1 MNWRLFLDTLQAEG
15 GQLQL
20 DGEDLVYNGQPK
32 ALTPERLQ
40 ILKAQKADIIDFI
53 RQDFTL
59 HPLSYGQKSLWFEYQ
74 MTPDGAGYNISVA
87 LRIHSTVDW
96 AALQKAFQG
105 LVNRHP
111 ALRTTFT
118 VADGAPV
125 QAVHRYCPVA
135 LTPVDASQWSEA
147 ELYEQVATAH
157 QAAFDLET
165 GPLFRL
171 NAWTQQPQA
180 HVLLITLH
188 HLVYDG
194 WSNWILLDELQQL
207 YKAALS
213 KRKPTLPPL
222 KQSYT
227 DYVAWQRTLIDTEGD
242 RLWAYWREQL
252 AGDLP
257 VLDLPL
263 DHPRPATSIYEGASL
278 PLTIPTELVLQLRQV
293 AQSHGVTPYM
303 LFLATY
309 QLLLQRHTGQD
320 DLLVASPMAG
330 RSRPEFAAILG
341 YFVSLVVLR
350 GNLAGNPT
358 FADLLQQSRR
368 TVLGAFEH
376 QDFPFQLL
384 VERLQPP
391 RLPNR
396 APIYD
401 AMFTMQQPQ
410 ASLHQ
415 DDITA
420 APGNTPLNNSELVQ
434 WGELP
439 ISLYPLAQYGGAFDL
454 FLELAQTTADTVTGF
469 FHYNPRLFD
478 ATTIQRLAN
487 HFLTLLSNIAHDP
500 QQPIAQIPLLTAAEQ
515 HQLLVEWNTPSVD
528 LHQLPAWTDQSIH
541 QRVAAQAAR
550 TPNAIAVTLA
560 DDLAQE
566 EGRGTNYEL
575 RITQHATRNTQ
586 HATRQLTYQELNDR
600 ANQLAHYLQALG
612 VGSTLGAETLVG
624 LCVER
629 SLEMVVAILAI
640 LKAGGAYV
648 PLDPAYPADRLAFM
662 LEDSALPIV
671 LTQSHLADRVASAQN
686 VHVVDLNTVALAQQ
700 PTTNPTSDH
709 VTPASLAY
717 IIYTS
722 GSTGKPKGV
731 LVTHHNVMRLFAA
744 TDHWYGFHEQDV
756 WTLFHSYAF
765 DFSVWE
771 LWGALLYGGRLVVVP
786 YLISRSPEAFYHL
799 LCAEGV
805 TVLNQTPS
813 AFRQL
818 IHAEETLDKKTRRQ
832 EDNATIS
839 VTPSPPPPL
848 PPLSALC
855 HLWRRSAGV
864 GQSATLVCPSWRRHT
879 ATGQHVW
886 HHRNHRAC
894 DLSPNSADR
903 FGARAWRRAGQRDR
917 RPHSRSATLH
927 FGSTAATRPAWP
939 ARRVV
944 CGGRWRQPRV
954 PQAP

>member
-20 DGEDLVYNGQPK
+20 DGDDLVYNGQPK

-87 LRIHSTVDW
+87 LRIHSAVDW

-147 ELYEQVATAH
+147 ALYEQVATAH
-157 QAAFDLET
+157 KAAFDLEQ

-188 HLVYDG
+188 HLIYDG
-194 WSNWILLDELQQL
+194 WSNWILLDELQHL

-227 DYVAWQRTLIDTEGD
+227 DYVAWQRTLIDTEGE
-242 RLWAYWREQL
+242 RLWTYWREQL
-252 AGDLP
+252 AGELP
-257 VLDLPL
+257 VLELPL
-263 DHPRPATSIYEGASL
+263 DQPRPTSSSYEGASL

-293 AQSHGVTPYM
+293 AQSQGVTLYM
-303 LFLATY
+303 LFLAAY

-330 RSRPEFAAILG
+330 RSRPEFATILG

-358 FADLLQQSRR
+358 FAELLQQSRR

-415 DDITA
+415 GDTTA
-420 APGNTPLNNSELVQ
+420 APGNTPLNNSALVQ
-434 WGELP
+434 WGELT

-454 FLELAQTTADTVTGF
+454 FLELAQPTADTVTGF

-560 DDLAQE
+560 DDLTQD

-575 RITQHATRNTQ
+575 RNTQHATRNTQ
-586 HATRQLTYQELNDR
+586 HATRNTPTNLS
-600 ANQLAHYLQALG
+600 G
-612 VGSTLGAETLVG
+612 
-624 LCVER
+624 
-629 SLEMVVAILAI
+629 
-640 LKAGGAYV
+640 
-648 PLDPAYPADRLAFM
+648 
-662 LEDSALPIV
+662 
-671 LTQSHLADRVASAQN
+671 TQ
-686 VHVVDLNTVALAQQ
+686 
-700 PTTNPTSDH
+700 
-709 VTPASLAY
+709 
-717 IIYTS
+717 
-722 GSTGKPKGV
+722 
-731 LVTHHNVMRLFAA
+731 
-744 TDHWYGFHEQDV
+744 
-756 WTLFHSYAF
+756 
-765 DFSVWE
+765 
-771 LWGALLYGGRLVVVP
+771 
-786 YLISRSPEAFYHL
+786 
-799 LCAEGV
+799 
-805 TVLNQTPS
+805 
-813 AFRQL
+813 
-818 IHAEETLDKKTRRQ
+818 
-832 EDNATIS
+832 
-839 VTPSPPPPL
+839 
-848 PPLSALC
+848 
-855 HLWRRSAGV
+855 
-864 GQSATLVCPSWRRHT
+864 
-879 ATGQHVW
+879 
-886 HHRNHRAC
+886 
-894 DLSPNSADR
+894 
-903 FGARAWRRAGQRDR
+903 
-917 RPHSRSATLH
+917 
-927 FGSTAATRPAWP
+927 
-939 ARRVV
+939 
-944 CGGRWRQPRV
+944 
-954 PQAP
+954 